1 MPGRRAVQGPDLA
14 IGMSRMNRMRVGVS
28 FNELLFSARLW
39 TYQLSSYAILNL
51 LDDPAWLALMFC

>member
-1 MPGRRAVQGPDLA
+1 MLRFPL
-14 IGMSRMNRMRVGVS
+14 GMLRMNWMRVGVN

-39 TYQLSSYAILNL
+39 TYQLSSYAILNF